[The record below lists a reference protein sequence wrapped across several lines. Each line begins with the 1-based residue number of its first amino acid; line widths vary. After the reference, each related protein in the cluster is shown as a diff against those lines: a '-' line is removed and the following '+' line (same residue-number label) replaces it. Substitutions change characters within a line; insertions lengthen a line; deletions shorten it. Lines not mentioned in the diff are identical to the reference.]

1 MKITNTDKLI
11 AWMTLLSGLSISA
24 VAVWYSVAGL
34 ISIFAA
40 AAIPIAIMGV
50 VLEVSKLVAT
60 IWLKQN
66 WTIAPRII
74 RAYLF
79 IAVVILMMITSMGIF
94 GYLSKAHLDQAVPTG
109 DVAAK
114 VAILDEKIKTERDN
128 IDSSRRALAQMDAA
142 VDQTMARSD
151 DLKGADKAAALRR
164 SQAKERQTL
173 QGEIAKSQKTIAAL
187 NEERAPIASELRKVE
202 AEVGPIKYIAALLYG
217 DNPDANLL
225 ERAVRWMIIMIVVI
239 FDPLAVVLLLAS
251 QYSFLYFRRQEDE
264 TPKEPNDDPT
274 PPRTDDTLVD
284 RLDDNDLEPTGV
296 DTSTSETS
304 NSEISTSS
312 YKIPGTLEPDRVSW
326 ITPMPGTIG
335 GAKLVFP
342 EESAPTS
349 VSFEEATAG
358 LPVIPR
364 ATEKKKVEIE
374 LAPGVEEAIVERLS
388 EVKKPTPQEDFDA
401 AADQRR
407 EEILEIGRRARVRST
422 APQGTPGEAWL
433 TPPDEE
439 NENTPSDTLD
449 KVYKEVTASEAKR
462 RRTRGWL
469 QSNFPKRDE

>member
-1 MKITNTDKLI
+1 MKITNSDKLI

-50 VLEVSKLVAT
+50 VLEVGKLVAT
-60 IWLKQN
+60 VWLKQN
-66 WTIAPRII
+66 WTIAPKVI

-79 IAVVILMMITSMGIF
+79 IAVVVLMMITSMGIF

-164 SQAKERQTL
+164 SQTKERQTL

-251 QYSFLYFRRQEDE
+251 QYSFLYFRRREDE
-264 TPKEPNDDPT
+264 TPKEPEHDPT
-274 PPRTDDTLVD
+274 PPRTDDTPVD
-284 RLDDNDLEPTGV
+284 RLDDNDVEPTGV
-296 DTSTSETS
+296 DTSTPETS
-304 NSEISTSS
+304 NSKISTSS

-335 GAKLVFP
+335 GAKLVLP

-358 LPVIPR
+358 LPAIPQ

-407 EEILEIGRRARVRST
+407 EEILEIGRRARARST